1 VGTPNF
7 QWQKGRRKEEK
18 TNSQRSWK
26 DSAFIYKKH
35 NYFIAQNDPKRG
47 RFGLLHGAVVLH
59 YRT

>member
-35 NYFIAQNDPKRG
+35 NYFIAQNDPKR
-47 RFGLLHGAVVLH
+47 VVLG
-59 YRT
+59 YCMVR